1 MEVKKMMDINKK
13 VIYIIFMVIVKR
25 RERQMKPKERM
36 QQIDIANR
44 MIENKQEEIMRLHDL
59 ATRVTVSVENE
70 RVQASG
76 SKDRMADIVC
86 AATDLEAELE
96 KDINHLIKLRKEIM
110 QEIDALENIDMI
122 DLMYKRYFQCKKWE
136 LIAEELH
143 MSYRN
148 VIRLHG
154 KALKK
159 LEGM

>member
-1 MEVKKMMDINKK
+1 MTV
-13 VIYIIFMVIVKR
+13 
-25 RERQMKPKERM
+25 KERM
-36 QQIDIANR
+36 QQINIANR
-44 MIENKQEEIMRLHDL
+44 MIENKREEIQRLHDL
-59 ATRVTVSVENE
+59 ATRVTISVNND
-70 RVQASG
+70 RVQSSG
-76 SKDRMADIVC
+76 SDDKMADIIC
-86 AATDLEAELE
+86 SATDLEVELE
-96 KDINHLIKLRKEIM
+96 KDISDLINLRRQIM

-159 LEGM
+159 LEEM